1 MVAPSIDIPMVWR
14 IRMRGW
20 TLLAGIGIL
29 AAGCGGSNSPSS
41 PSTGGGTTVMVGNN
55 FFSPVD
61 LSVTPGTTVTWE
73 WAANAV
79 EHNVTFDDGE
89 HSPTQSSGTFPR
101 TFAAAGTF
109 PYHCTIHGAVMH
121 GTVTVSTAGMG
132 GMGGTGG
139 TGGGGGGGGGYP

>member
-1 MVAPSIDIPMVWR
+1 MNAHPSNGIPMVWR
-14 IRMRGW
+14 VRMRGW
-20 TLLAGIGIL
+20 TLLAVMGIL
-29 AAGCGGSNSPSS
+29 AAGCGGSDGPSS
-41 PSTGGGTTVMVGNN
+41 PSTGGVNTVMVGNN

-61 LSVTPGTTVTWE
+61 VSVTPGTTVTWQ

-79 EHNVTFDDGE
+79 EHNVTFDDGQ

-109 PYHCTIHGAVMH
+109 PYHCTIHGAEVMH
-121 GTVTVSTAGMG
+121 GIVTVSSAGT
-132 GMGGTGG
+132 GGTGG

>member
-1 MVAPSIDIPMVWR
+1 MFTPSIDIPMVWR

-20 TLLAGIGIL
+20 TVLAGIGIL
-29 AAGCGGSNSPSS
+29 AAGCGGSDSPSS
-41 PSTGGGTTVMVGNN
+41 PSTGGSNTVTVGND

-61 LSVTPGTTVTWE
+61 MSVTPGTTVTWQ

-101 TFAAAGTF
+101 TFATAGTF
-109 PYHCTIHGAVMH
+109 PYHCTIHGAAVMH
-121 GTVTVSTAGMG
+121 GTVTVSTAGTA
-132 GMGGTGG
+132 GTGG
-139 TGGGGGGGGGYP
+139 TGGGGGGGGYP